1 MKENGWV
8 CETFEEF
15 KQYYKCPQKFI
26 EKHDEQWVD
35 EWLRYEWDTNH
46 DKLVVMGN
54 TVFPYADKRYL
65 QFRSYCVEHIGDNHF
80 SYVFSG
86 NFNMTDDDKK
96 SLVEQINSL
105 PDEIYELLQD
115 IGDYYDFN
123 REFVEGTYEIPQLAR
138 N

>member
-15 KQYYKCPQKFI
+15 KQYYKCPKKFI
-26 EKHDEQWVD
+26 EEEGEQWAD
-35 EWLRYEWDTNH
+35 EWLKGIWDDNH
-46 DKLVVMGN
+46 DKLVVMGT
-54 TVFPYADKRYL
+54 TVFPFADKRYL
-65 QFRSYCVEHIGDNHF
+65 QFRSYCGEHIGDNHF
-80 SYVFSG
+80 SYIFSG

-115 IGDYYDFN
+115 IGNYYDFN